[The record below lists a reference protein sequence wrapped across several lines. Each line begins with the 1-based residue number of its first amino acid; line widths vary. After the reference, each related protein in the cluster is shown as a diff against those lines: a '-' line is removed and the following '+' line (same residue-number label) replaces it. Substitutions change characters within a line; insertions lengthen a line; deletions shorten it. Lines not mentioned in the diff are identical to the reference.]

1 MRRILLVLMMICA
14 AQFCFAETI
23 RLKSGKVITG
33 KIVERNDKSVKVE
46 IEGVPITYYSDAIES
61 IDEKGAPAKSESKPQ
76 DSAKAEKIYYTNKQT
91 GNEGS
96 SSQAGGESS
105 KPKNWEG
112 WITSVAGY
120 LSQVQI
126 ISTELRQIG
135 EDAKQKML
143 PLDQKSK
150 LPVLDEVITKTEAV
164 KKRADNLS
172 PPAELRAYHEKFLN
186 SVDIYLALAKSLR
199 ASPDESQLG
208 FFKQLEKNA
217 LEMME
222 EARRVY
228 VQQGIPPEF
237 LSQVDAE
244 ISRGKA
250 ALAALGQ
257 RVQSVEEN
265 RSK

>member
-1 MRRILLVLMMICA
+1 MRIILLVLMMISA

-23 RLKSGKVITG
+23 KLKSGKIITG
-33 KIVERNDKSVKVE
+33 KIIERNDKSIKVE

-61 IDEKGAPAKSESKPQ
+61 ISDVGAPAKSESKPQ
-76 DSAKAEKIYYTNKQT
+76 DSSQAEKIYYTNKQT
-91 GNEGS
+91 GNENS
-96 SSQAGGESS
+96 SNQTGNEGS

-112 WITSVAGY
+112 WFASVAGY
-120 LSQVQI
+120 LGQVQI

-150 LPVLDEVITKTEAV
+150 FTVLDEVITKTEAV
-164 KKRADNLS
+164 KKRADSLT
-172 PPAELRAYHEKFLN
+172 PPAELRVYHEKFLN

-199 ASPDESQLG
+199 ANPDESQLG

-228 VQQGIPPEF
+228 VQQGIPPEL

-244 ISRGKA
+244 VSRGKA
-250 ALAALGQ
+250 ALAAIGQ